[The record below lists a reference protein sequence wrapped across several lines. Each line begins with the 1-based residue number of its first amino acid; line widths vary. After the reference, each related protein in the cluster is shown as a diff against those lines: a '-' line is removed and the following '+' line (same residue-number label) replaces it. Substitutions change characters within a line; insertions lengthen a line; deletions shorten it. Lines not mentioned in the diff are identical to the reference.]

1 MDNALNSQFT
11 MINPQF
17 TKQFSKF
24 FKEIFAPLMFILAV
38 ISLVLSLQLPVFA
51 QSPGG
56 ILEVIGEKTKL
67 PSYQTAGHA
76 GASYQQGASN
86 ITSAILFAIDFLKYV
101 MGSVAIFFI
110 IYSGIRLLTA
120 AKQVEDVATKQ
131 KEHLKYAIIGLIVIM
146 VADQFVRKVFFGE
159 QGEVYASKTTLQE
172 AAKTGTELIRGIY
185 NVFEYFAASL
195 AVLMIVIS
203 GFRYVSSGGNEEVQ
217 KKAKKNITWAIIGL
231 MLIGIAEFAVKDIIF
246 PKQGTT
252 LSNVENA
259 KKLIVNLT
267 NFVSGFVATLSVI
280 MYIYGGYLYVTAF
293 GKEDNTGKAKKV
305 FIGATIGLLLSLG
318 AFALVSTTVN
328 LQSEIPK

>member
-1 MDNALNSQFT
+1 
-11 MINPQF
+11 MINKFIKNLP
-17 TKQFSKF
+17 KF
-24 FKEIFAPLMFILAV
+24 FKEILAPLIFMLGV
-38 ISLVLSLQLPVFA
+38 ISIVLTLQSPVFA
-51 QSPGG
+51 QSGEG
-56 ILEVIGEKTKL
+56 ILEVIGKKTQL

-86 ITSAILFAIDFLKYV
+86 ITSAILFALDFLKYV

-110 IYSGIRLLTA
+110 IYSGIRLITA

-146 VADQFVRKVFFGE
+146 VSDQFVRKVFFGE

-172 AAKTGTELIRGIY
+172 AAKSGTELIKGIY
-185 NVFEYFAASL
+185 NVFEYFAASV

-203 GFRYVSSGGNEEVQ
+203 GFRYVSSGGKEEVQ
-217 KKAKKNITWAIIGL
+217 QKAKKSITWAVIGL
-231 MLIGIAEFAVKDIIF
+231 MLIGIAEFAVKDVIF
-246 PKQGTT
+246 PKQGAT
-252 LSNVENA
+252 LSNIDNA

-267 NFVSGFVATLSVI
+267 NFISGFVATLSVI

-318 AFALVSTTVN
+318 AFALVSTTIN
-328 LQSEIPK
+328 LKPDIPTPKVELPP